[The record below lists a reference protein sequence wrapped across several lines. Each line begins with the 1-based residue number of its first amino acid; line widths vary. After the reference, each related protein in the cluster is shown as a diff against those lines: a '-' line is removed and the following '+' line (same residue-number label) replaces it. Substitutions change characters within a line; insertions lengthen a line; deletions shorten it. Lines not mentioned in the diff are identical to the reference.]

1 MAKITVC
8 EIFNQIDDKYYTL
21 YVEWFNSHLKI
32 MLLESKILP
41 LIGEM
46 NTKSINDFSNE
57 LSKSFDE
64 YFTETKKILCG
75 KDTEI
80 KYFVKNKI
88 LEWRNNVWILG
99 RIELHSILDIQI
111 ICENFQQ
118 LLKFYQSIENKVTI
132 LEEENKNLIHKNEK
146 LNLEIEKMIEIKT
159 TMEQDLYKKFIALLN
174 SKKKKIKELENTIKE
189 KESSKK
195 SIFDVCTDESEESEK
210 EDQTGNYISTLSTKQ
225 KSFINNNPKKI
236 QKNKKID
243 NISDDKIIYEASSS
257 KDDSNNF
264 SSKKSR
270 SSLTFTEE
278 ESDNEL
284 FL

>member
-1 MAKITVC
+1 MEKITVC
-8 EIFNQIDDKYYTL
+8 EIFNQVDDKYYTL
-21 YVEWFNSHLKI
+21 YVKWFNSYLKI

-75 KDTEI
+75 EDTEI
-80 KYFVKNKI
+80 KYFIKNKI
-88 LEWRNNVWILG
+88 LEWRNNTWILG
-99 RIELHSILDIQI
+99 KIELHSISDIQVM
-111 ICENFQQ
+111 CENFQQ
-118 LLKFYQSIENKVTI
+118 LLKFYQSIQNKITI
-132 LEEENKNLIHKNEK
+132 LEEKNKNLICINET
-146 LNLEIEKMIEIKT
+146 LNLKIEKMIEIKT
-159 TMEQDLYKKFIALLN
+159 TMEQDLYKKFIVLLN
-174 SKKKKIKELENTIKE
+174 SKKKKIKKLENTIKE

-210 EDQTGNYISTLSTKQ
+210 DETENYISILSTSKQ
-225 KSFINNNPKKI
+225 KYFINDKPQKI
-236 QKNKKID
+236 QKNKKTD

-257 KDDSNNF
+257 KDYSNNF
-264 SSKKSR
+264 SFKKSR
-270 SSLTFTEE
+270 SSLTFIEE